1 MRAEGGGA
9 GRTGRGGEWAGPTR
23 SAGAGWPESRGSPQ
37 VGRPSSTRELA
48 EDTPGPQLLW
58 PKRAVWVADAGPG
71 LPGRTSPRPG
81 PQSTGLSAPAVPTT
95 LTLQSA
101 LPGNPG
107 SAPKPPNRTRQEAP
121 SSGRAPGPQ
130 AARPSLRPHLALNT
144 SHVVLLATQPFFVDF
159 LITQFFKAHCTF
171 LCPLAS
177 STFAPRN
184 ACIRGEL
191 CVSVGVPRSVR
202 TRSSC

>member
-9 GRTGRGGEWAGPTR
+9 GRMGRGGERAGPTR

-48 EDTPGPQLLW
+48 EDTPGPQLLG
-58 PKRAVWVADAGPG
+58 PKRAVRVADAGPG
-71 LPGRTSPRPG
+71 LSGRTSPRPG
-81 PQSTGLSAPAVPTT
+81 PQSTGLSALNVPTT

-121 SSGRAPGPQ
+121 SSGCAPGPPGSSPLS
-130 AARPSLRPHLALNT
+130 ASTLGPEH
-144 SHVVLLATQPFFVDF
+144 
-159 LITQFFKAHCTF
+159 F
-171 LCPLAS
+171 LCRFVGHTA
-177 STFAPRN
+177 F
-184 ACIRGEL
+184 L
-191 CVSVGVPRSVR
+191 CRFFNYTIFQSILHISMHVSILYICSLQ
-202 TRSSC
+202 CMYL